1 VLNPLDLDLRRLTK
15 FLHGRNMRLIDFS
28 GEPIPQIRVSSRA
41 KAWGLGLRIGT
52 FGGSVQGR
60 SLRGV
65 QKVKRA
71 VSCMVRAVADVSWP
85 KLAEPR
91 VVTNVPKL
99 V

>member
-1 VLNPLDLDLRRLTK
+1 MSRRTLKVEASHSRYFQTECVQVFDSDLVKAAGAST
-15 FLHGRNMRLIDFS
+15 S
-28 GEPIPQIRVSSRA
+28 GLA
-41 KAWGLGLRIGT
+41 NL
-52 FGGSVQGR
+52 
-60 SLRGV
+60 

-71 VSCMVRAVADVSWP
+71 VSCIVRAVADVSWP